1 MRIHLFLKV
10 ALVFLAMD
18 ACESCEPED
27 LLDIECQNQKAE
39 DISAAEDAADFFRQG
54 AINNENL
61 SEEEFEETIAE
72 INSILEDTK
81 REVRERPCD

>member
-10 ALVFLAMD
+10 SLVFLAMD

-27 LLDIECQNQKAE
+27 LLDIECQSQKAE

-54 AINNENL
+54 AINDENL
-61 SEEEFEETIAE
+61 SEEEFEETIAD
-72 INSILEDTK
+72 INSTLEDTK
-81 REVRERPCD
+81 RRIRDRPCN